1 VQTPDEQTED
11 DPNWI
16 IGPGARNPLETWIV
30 VPGVKPL
37 EGMPSPSP
45 IRCVLLG
52 NIQVEGIMIG
62 FAPVAGNRIIVGG
75 GLVIPDHGLAVH
87 VMLVPVVPGRPR
99 ASITPPPEGRIPPAG
114 LRIVCST
121 EQMFVPV
128 LPNALASMKSDEFV
142 VVPDE
147 L

>member
-1 VQTPDEQTED
+1 MKYCAYKETQVSAQPMCVARVNIQERRE
-11 DPNWI
+11 P
-16 IGPGARNPLETWIV
+16 GP
-30 VPGVKPL
+30 PG
-37 EGMPSPSP
+37 
-45 IRCVLLG
+45 VLLG
-52 NIQVEGIMIG
+52 KIHVEGIMIG

-99 ASITPPPEGRIPPAG
+99 ASITPPPEGRIPPEG